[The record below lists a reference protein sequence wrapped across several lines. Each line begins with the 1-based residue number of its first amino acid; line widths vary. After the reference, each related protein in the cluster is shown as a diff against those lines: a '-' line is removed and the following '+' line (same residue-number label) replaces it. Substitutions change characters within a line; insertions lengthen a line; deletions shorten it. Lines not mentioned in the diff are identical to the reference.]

1 MPTTRMGE
9 VITLAP
15 ARRAMAAMVAA
26 LNAMPV
32 PVPVPGEIEV
42 REPIEIP
49 DRDGR

>member
-15 ARRAMAAMVAA
+15 ARRAMAAMVSA
-26 LNAMPV
+26 LNAM
-32 PVPVPGEIEV
+32 PVPGEIEV

>member
-32 PVPVPGEIEV
+32 PVPGEIEV